1 MEEQGADH
9 GQAPVEKKKGKGPLI
24 GIIIAAVLV
33 VGAGAAGAVMGPK
46 FFAKPAP
53 QAHKAADEAESADEK
68 SAGDEKTADEEEKP
82 AEETA
87 PDGDEKQVE
96 HKAGSGEVK
105 EVTNLQ
111 PIVVDTRAADGQ
123 VRHLKIALSIEHPE
137 TFKESEFKSYVPRAR
152 EAAIWYLRT
161 HDFEELS
168 APKNFDK
175 LRKDLNDNIINAV
188 GKKRAR
194 RVLITDF
201 VAQ

>member
-1 MEEQGADH
+1 MDEQGADH

-46 FFAKPAP
+46 FFAKPA
-53 QAHKAADEAESADEK
+53 AAQP
-68 SAGDEKTADEEEKP
+68 KP
-82 AEETA
+82 AEAEA
-87 PDGDEKQVE
+87 EPEDDKSSGDDKASEDDKADDSADDDEKKVE
-96 HKAGSGEVK
+96 HKSASGEVK
-105 EVTNLQ
+105 EVTNLA
-111 PIVVDTRAADGQ
+111 PIVVDTRSQDGQ
-123 VRHLKIALSIEHPE
+123 IRHLKIALSIEHPDAM
-137 TFKESEFKSYVPRAR
+137 KEAEFKAYVPRAR

-161 HDFEELS
+161 HDFDELS
-168 APKNFDK
+168 APKNFEK

>member
-33 VGAGAAGAVMGPK
+33 VGAGAAGAMMGPR
-46 FFAKPAP
+46 FFAKPA
-53 QAHKAADEAESADEK
+53 AAA
-68 SAGDEKTADEEEKP
+68 KP
-82 AEETA
+82 AEAETESEDDKSSGDDKA
-87 PDGDEKQVE
+87 SEDDKADDSAESDDEKKVE
-96 HKAGSGEVK
+96 HKSASGEVK

-111 PIVVDTRAADGQ
+111 PIVVDTRSQDGQ
-123 VRHLKIALSIEHPE
+123 IRHLKIALSIEHPD
-137 TFKESEFKSYVPRAR
+137 TMKEAEFKAYVPRAR

-161 HDFEELS
+161 HDFDELS
-168 APKNFDK
+168 APKNFEK